1 MVNLALL
8 RRFFILINTVFKLGF
23 YSVLRVYLYKTG
35 IKFKIHPVLMLK
47 RRPLIN
53 SIYFGDTLDLCST
66 GQYDYRHFYF
76 FNKKLI
82 KQIYFTNRIDDNNLF
97 LTNWFNGFIFD
108 SDKSWFEIND
118 FDESA
123 GDIKGVW
130 ELSRWY
136 WAVRIAADSSLTHN
150 KKLLLLHDKTSEWM
164 RQNPYLMGPNWKC
177 GQEVS
182 LRVIHFIFSLRLL
195 GLGPTHL
202 DESQIEFIRIHLDR
216 ILLTLSYARGQKN
229 NHWISE
235 IAALLIGGVWLRNHH
250 ISPKRSYYEIAIKQ
264 LRLALKI
271 LFNDDGSFAQSSF
284 NYLRHALTLM
294 SIIKLE
300 SEVEGVDIKL
310 DKKIEKAILL
320 FREFSAF
327 DGKNAHNW
335 GANDGSDPLS
345 LACSDFL
352 DSSTHLMF
360 YDYAFFRIKP
370 SVNNNEILASL
381 IRVYENNNSTL
392 SIDFIRYLP
401 TYNEI
406 KIYPLGG
413 LAFFRNESYQVL
425 IRLPAFKF
433 KPSQDDVGHFD
444 VICKSGPLIV
454 DAGTFSYF
462 LEKKKFEYY
471 QGVRSH
477 NTIYRKNDYYNM
489 GKISRFIFHSWSK
502 GSWEIIDK
510 NSFVFYFKNIH
521 NDKFERTFIF
531 GENNLQIVDRVS
543 TSKDALAVSGLNFSI
558 YNDMSSGKYISPL
571 LLSDRVKFKSDSSLN
586 LSKGEVSRCYGES
599 QEILRAEVPIYE
611 GKNSFEVVFRD

>member
-1 MVNLALL
+1 MNLVLI
-8 RRFFILINTVFKLGF
+8 RRLFILINTVFKLGF

-35 IKFKIHPVLMLK
+35 IKFRIHPVLKLK
-47 RRPLIN
+47 RRSLIN
-53 SIYFGDTLDLCST
+53 SIYYGDTLDLRSI

-82 KQIYFTNRIDDNNLF
+82 KKKYFENRIDDNNLF
-97 LTNWFNGFIFD
+97 LTNWFNGFVND
-108 SDKSWFEIND
+108 SDKSWFEISD
-118 FDESA
+118 YDESA

-136 WAVRIAADSSLTHN
+136 WVVRIAADSSLTHN

-164 RQNPYLMGPNWKC
+164 RQNPYLLGPNWKC

-195 GLGPTHL
+195 GLGPAHL
-202 DESQIEFIRIHLDR
+202 DGSQVEFIKIHLDR
-216 ILLTLSYARGQKN
+216 ILPTLSYARGQKN

-235 IAALLIGGVWLRNHH
+235 IAALFIGGVWLRNHH
-250 ISPKRSYYEIAIKQ
+250 ISRKKPYIEIAVKQ
-264 LRLALKI
+264 LRLALKK

-284 NYLRHALTLM
+284 NYLRHALTLI

-300 SEVEGVDIKL
+300 SEVEGVDIKF

-327 DGKNAHNW
+327 DGKQAHNW

-352 DSSTHLMF
+352 DPSTHVMF
-360 YDYAFFRIKP
+360 YDYVFFRIKP
-370 SVNNNEILASL
+370 DVNNNEILTSL
-381 IRVYENNNSTL
+381 IRVYEMNNSVL

-413 LAFFRNESYQVL
+413 VAFFRNESYQVL

-444 VICKSGPLIV
+444 VICKDGALIV

-462 LEKKKFEYY
+462 LEKKIFEYY

-477 NTIYRKNDYYNM
+477 NTIYRRNDYYNM
-489 GKISRFIFHSWSK
+489 GKLSRFIFHSWSK
-502 GSWEIIDK
+502 GSWEKIDK
-510 NSFVFYFKNIH
+510 SSFIFYFNNTH
-521 NDKFERTFIF
+521 NDRFERTFYF
-531 GENNLQIVDRVS
+531 GKNNLKIVDRVS
-543 TSKDALAVSGLNFSI
+543 TNKDVQIISGLNFSI
-558 YNDMSSGKYISPL
+558 YNDMFIGKHDSPL
-571 LLSDRVKFKSDSSLN
+571 LLSDRVKFKSDSSLK
-586 LSKGEVSRCYGES
+586 LSKGEISRCYGES
-599 QEILRAEVPIYE
+599 QEILRVEALINE
-611 GKNSFEVVFRD
+611 GKNSFEVIFS